1 MRKVIVTILTIIL
14 IILLNI
20 NVFASNAMYA
30 EPFDLPELTGDMR
43 QDYIN
48 VAYSQ
53 LGYEEASDESTV
65 FGAWA
70 DDPYQNWCS
79 EFAAWCAE
87 KAEISTTII
96 PKKKSCA
103 GYRKFFALNNLY
115 YYVKEGVNPNISD
128 FTKDYNGITTISI
141 YDAEIGDIILQETN
155 DDYTD
160 GPDHTAIFLENT
172 DEGVKTIS
180 GNSSDRVRIK
190 TIDVKD
196 IHGICKPAFEQKN
209 NVDNIK
215 FISSEWA
222 KSEIEAAYNK
232 GIIPESMLDDD
243 LTSEINRAEFATIAV
258 NLYSKMS
265 GKNVD
270 TSKNPFDDIYS
281 TSYKMDIIKAY
292 NLGIVSGISNNEFN
306 PLGEITREQAAT
318 MLMRTADV
326 LGYDTSYNTS
336 VESGVSSWATEGVG
350 FVTENGIMNGTG
362 NGFEPQ
368 GKYTKEQAIATFVRM
383 YDNLK

>member
-1 MRKVIVTILTIIL
+1 MRNGIVTSLIIVL
-14 IILLNI
+14 IILLNV
-20 NVFASNAMYA
+20 NAFASNAKYA
-30 EPFDLPELTGDMR
+30 APFELPELTGDMR

-53 LGYEEASDESTV
+53 LGYEEASDESTA

-70 DDPYQNWCS
+70 DDPYQHWCS

-87 KAEISTTII
+87 KAEIPTTII

-172 DEGVKTIS
+172 DDGVKTIS

-209 NVDNIK
+209 KVDSINI
-215 FISSEWA
+215 ISSEWA
-222 KSEIEAAYNK
+222 KSEIEAAYDK

-243 LTSEINRAEFATIAV
+243 LTREINRAEFATIAV

-265 GKNVD
+265 GKSVN
-270 TSKNPFDDIYS
+270 TSKNPFDDIYLS
-281 TSYKMDIIKAY
+281 SYEMDIIKAY
-292 NLGIVSGISNNEFN
+292 NLGIVSGISNNKFN
-306 PLGEITREQAAT
+306 PNGEITREQAAT

-326 LGYDTSYNTS
+326 LDYDTSYNIP
-336 VESGVSSWATEGVG
+336 VESGVSLWAKEGVG